1 MLYRIN
7 HSMGTTMPPDSFTIT
22 PDAIPDTLG
31 RAAALLQARYGAA
44 EAPTARAWNEVLDTL
59 LAHRS
64 TRAFLPDA
72 LPDGTLDLLVAA
84 AQSAASSSNLQAWS
98 VVAVADPAR
107 KARLAG
113 IAGNQ
118 KHIEQVPLFLVW
130 LADID
135 RLAEIGTLE
144 NVGVEGTAY
153 LELLLVG
160 IVDAALAAQNAV
172 AAAESLGLGAVYVGA
187 IRNNVEAVA
196 AELGLPPRV
205 LPVFGLSVGH
215 PDPAVT
221 TDIKPRLA
229 QSAVLYHE
237 TYSKHGRGEAVARY
251 NARLNEFQRAQG
263 LPIEDWS
270 RKVAERVA
278 TPAALAG
285 RHKLRQA
292 LHALEFELR

>member
-1 MLYRIN
+1 
-7 HSMGTTMPPDSFTIT
+7 MPPDSLTIA
-22 PDAIPDTLG
+22 PDAVTDTLG

-44 EAPTARAWNEVLDTL
+44 EAPVARAWNEVLDTL

-64 TRAFLPDA
+64 VRAFLPDP
-72 LPDGTLDLLVAA
+72 LPAGTLDLLVVA

-98 VVAVADPAR
+98 VVAIADPAR
-107 KARLAG
+107 KARLATL
-113 IAGNQ
+113 AGNQ
-118 KHIEQVPLFLVW
+118 AFIEQGPLFLVW

-135 RLAEIGTLE
+135 RLADIGILE
-144 NVGVEGTAY
+144 NVEVEGTAY

-160 IVDAALAAQNAV
+160 VVDAALAAQNAV
-172 AAAESLGLGAVYVGA
+172 AAAESLDLGAVYVGA
-187 IRNNVEAVA
+187 IRNNIAAVA

-205 LPVFGLSVGH
+205 LPVFGLSIGR

-229 QSAVLYHE
+229 QSAVLHHE
-237 TYSKHGRGEAVARY
+237 TYSKQGRGEAVARY
-251 NARLNEFQRAQG
+251 NATLNEFQRAQG
-263 LPIEDWS
+263 LPVEDWS
-270 RKVAERVA
+270 RKVAERVR

>member
-1 MLYRIN
+1 
-7 HSMGTTMPPDSFTIT
+7 MPPDSLTVA
-22 PDAIPDTLG
+22 PAAIADTLG

-44 EAPTARAWNEVLDTL
+44 EAPAARTWNEVLDTL

-64 TRAFLPDA
+64 VRAFLPDA

-98 VVAVADPAR
+98 VVAVADKAR
-107 KARLAG
+107 KARLASL
-113 IAGNQ
+113 AGNQ

-144 NVGVEGTAY
+144 NVDVEGTAY

-172 AAAESLGLGAVYVGA
+172 ATAESLGLGAVYVGA
-187 IRNNVEAVA
+187 IRNDVAAVA

-221 TDIKPRLA
+221 TNIKPRLA

-237 TYSKHGRGEAVARY
+237 TYSKAGRAEAVARY
-251 NARLNEFQRAQG
+251 NATLNEFQRGQG

-270 RKVAERVA
+270 RKVAERVR

-292 LHALEFELR
+292 LHALDFELR

>member
-1 MLYRIN
+1 
-7 HSMGTTMPPDSFTIT
+7 MPPDSLTIT
-22 PDAIPDTLG
+22 QSVYSDPLD
-31 RAAALLQARYGAA
+31 RAAELLSARYGAA
-44 EAPTARAWNEVLDTL
+44 DAPDAIAWNDVLDTL

-64 TRAFLPDA
+64 IRGFLPDT
-72 LPDGTLDLLVAA
+72 LPDGTLDLLIAA

-107 KARLAG
+107 KARLAK
-113 IAGNQ
+113 IAGGQ

-135 RLAEIGTLE
+135 RLAEIGTRE
-144 NVGVEGTAY
+144 NVEVEGTAY

-172 AAAESLGLGAVYVGA
+172 TALESLGLGAVYVGA

-205 LPVFGLSVGH
+205 LPVFGLSVGY
-215 PDPAVT
+215 PDPAVKT
-221 TDIKPRLA
+221 GIKPRLA
-229 QSAVLYHE
+229 QSAVLHHE
-237 TYSKHGRGEAVARY
+237 AYSKDGRGEAVSRY
-251 NARLNEFQRAQG
+251 NATLHDFQRAHGQ
-263 LPIEDWS
+263 PVEDWS
-270 RKVAERVA
+270 LKVAQRVA

-285 RHKLRQA
+285 RHKLREA
-292 LHALEFELR
+292 LHALQFELR